1 MLATLLAAPR
11 VIHLAPSVA
20 VTAIAG
26 VLGAILIN
34 QAGGTI
40 GERWWLTLT
49 SVAGSQVFI
58 GATNDIV
65 DRIRDTAAGRVD
77 KPLATGVLTPNAAAW
92 IASVGLAAML
102 ASASRLGAQ
111 PLALSATAVAS
122 ATIYNLF
129 LSRTPLSPIPYL
141 VSFSI
146 LPLWIASGVGV
157 PLDRLAGAVPLAGAF
172 AVAAH
177 LANALR
183 DFDGD
188 RRIGSRTLAQVLG
201 RRATHITAWALAMA
215 VGLGVGVAL
224 LISERGS
231 APSIGLGVVGLLAVA
246 TGATGERRLWTGMLL
261 AAVCWTAAWA
271 LATA

>member
-1 MLATLLAAPR
+1 MLASLLAAPR

-34 QAGGTI
+34 QAGGEI
-40 GERWWLTLT
+40 GWRWWLTVG
-49 SVAGSQVFI
+49 SVAGSQIFI

-65 DRIRDTAAGRVD
+65 DRIRDTAAGRTD
-77 KPLATGVLTPNAAAW
+77 KPLANGELNPNAAAW
-92 IASVGLAAML
+92 IASVGLALML
-102 ASASRLGAQ
+102 VSASRLGAQ

-141 VSFSI
+141 VSFGI

-188 RRIGSRTLAQVLG
+188 QRIGSRTLAQLLG
-201 RRATHITAWALAMA
+201 RRATHITAWVMALA
-215 VGLGVGVAL
+215 VGVGVGVAL
-224 LISERGS
+224 LLGGR
-231 APSIGLGVVGLLAVA
+231 ANLPSMALGGVGLLAVLQ
-246 TGATGERRLWTGMLL
+246 GATGERRLWTGMLV

-271 LATA
+271 LVTA

>member
-1 MLATLLAAPR
+1 MLASILAAPR
-11 VIHLAPSVA
+11 VIHLAPSIA

-40 GERWWLTLT
+40 GERWWLTVT

-65 DRIRDTAAGRVD
+65 DRIRDTAAGRTD
-77 KPLATGVLTPNAAAW
+77 KPIATGQLTPSAAAW

-141 VSFSI
+141 VSFGI

-201 RRATHITAWALAMA
+201 RRATHITAWLMALA
-215 VGLGVGVAL
+215 VGIGVGVAL
-224 LISERGS
+224 LLGGR
-231 APSIGLGVVGLLAVA
+231 ANVPSIVLGVLGLLAVGL
-246 TGATGERRLWTGMLL
+246 GASGERRLWTGMLV
-261 AAVCWTAAWA
+261 AAVSWTAAWA